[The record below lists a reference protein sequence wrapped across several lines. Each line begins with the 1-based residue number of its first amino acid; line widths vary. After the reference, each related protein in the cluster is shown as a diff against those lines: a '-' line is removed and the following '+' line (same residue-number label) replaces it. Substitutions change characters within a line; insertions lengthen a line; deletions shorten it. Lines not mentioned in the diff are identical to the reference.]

1 MLHGSNV
8 NPRMW
13 LRKVLVKEM
22 HAASH
27 HQERASLGFI
37 VPVDYLQA
45 RVAAVALTVSYNCIN
60 GAPTPSR
67 SLCHLMSIIIVYI
80 YINSV
85 GKGFRWTIIITTVEA
100 FGLWVFRIHNDEGGC
115 IYVTMIWINLYM
127 RVLVAVHFCET
138 SPLQVNTGFQLY
150 TTCCTTCYNRT
161 PHRRNVFHCE
171 VGDSIMVW
179 RMWVFFGLFLLFAN
193 LCRLVLHSET
203 CAVLAILQ
211 WSINKNQ
218 IGNRTSPYLGIATIR
233 ACLLIG
239 ELNS

>member
-67 SLCHLMSIIIVYI
+67 SLCHLMSIIIVYMYKFSGKRI
-80 YINSV
+80 SMNYYYNYCRGIRIV
-85 GKGFRWTIIITTVEA
+85 GV
-100 FGLWVFRIHNDEGGC
+100 
-115 IYVTMIWINLYM
+115 
-127 RVLVAVHFCET
+127 
-138 SPLQVNTGFQLY
+138 S
-150 TTCCTTCYNRT
+150 
-161 PHRRNVFHCE
+161 
-171 VGDSIMVW
+171 
-179 RMWVFFGLFLLFAN
+179 
-193 LCRLVLHSET
+193 HS
-203 CAVLAILQ
+203 
-211 WSINKNQ
+211 
-218 IGNRTSPYLGIATIR
+218 
-233 ACLLIG
+233 
-239 ELNS
+239 